1 MKANWR
7 PFSKIKKTDPA
18 PLSSSDPVVENSL
31 NHSLK
36 DARAFAVMTGIG
48 ETYLSAFAI
57 FLRASTP
64 QIGLLASLPPL
75 LGSFIQPVSAW
86 LGRATGH
93 RKAIVLSGAS
103 IQAVA
108 WLPIAVLP
116 VVFPSHALPLL
127 IMSVILY
134 QCGAHLAT
142 PQWGSMMGDIVPTR
156 RRGRFFARRTKIVSL
171 TTFLALTVGGL
182 VLQKFSSS
190 GQTLLGFALLFG
202 IALTAR
208 LVSVYHLA
216 QMHDPRGQA
225 AEMAPV
231 VKRHW
236 LERLRHSNFARFSG
250 FFALTQFSVAIASPF
265 FSVYMLRD
273 LHYSYFAFMTNT
285 GMAILA
291 QFLTLG
297 QWGRISDVF
306 GNRRILSVTGMV
318 IPLMPLLWI
327 FSSNYWYLL
336 FAQVISGLTW
346 AGFSLSASNFLY
358 DLVSREKRTTYLAIH
373 NMLSNTGIFAGA
385 MLGGYL
391 GLVLPTS
398 VSLLGHTFSWG
409 SALLGVFAVSTLA
422 RALMVI
428 VLLPRIREVRRV
440 RPIKVSELIFRV
452 TRVNALAGMFFEVV
466 ATKPKAAP
474 GAPEP
479 DPETIESDRS

>member
-1 MKANWR
+1 MKLSWR
-7 PFSKIKKTDPA
+7 PIGKTTKTAPA
-18 PLSSSDPVVENSL
+18 PLSSGDPVVEKSL

-36 DARAFAVMTGIG
+36 DARAFAVMTGVG

-57 FLRASTP
+57 FLRATTP

-75 LGSFIQPVSAW
+75 LGSFMQPVSAS
-86 LGRATGH
+86 LGRMTGH
-93 RKAIVLSGAS
+93 RKAIVIAGAS
-103 IQAVA
+103 IQASA
-108 WLPIAVLP
+108 WLPIIVLP
-116 VVFPSHALPLL
+116 MVFPGHALPLL
-127 IMSVILY
+127 ILSAVVY
-134 QCGAHLAT
+134 QCGAHLST

-171 TTFLALTVGGL
+171 TTFLALTFGGL
-182 VLQKFSSS
+182 VLQNFSSR
-190 GQTLLGFALLFG
+190 GQTLVGFALLFG
-202 IALTAR
+202 IALMAR

-225 AEMAPV
+225 TETASTI
-231 VKRHW
+231 KRHW
-236 LERLRHSNFARFSG
+236 LERLRHSNFARFSV

-285 GMAILA
+285 GMAIFA
-291 QFLTLG
+291 QFLTLN

-306 GNRRILSVTGMV
+306 GNRRILATTGMV

-358 DLVSREKRTTYLAIH
+358 DLVTREKRTTYLAIH
-373 NMLSNTGIFAGA
+373 NMLSNTGLFAGA
-385 MLGGYL
+385 LLGGYL
-391 GLVLPTS
+391 GTILPTS
-398 VSLLGHTFSWG
+398 LSLLGHTFSWG

-422 RALMVI
+422 RALMVF
-428 VLLPRIREVRRV
+428 VLLPKIREVRRV

-466 ATKPKAAP
+466 ASKPRALPETPEQKQEP
-474 GAPEP
+474 VEP
-479 DPETIESDRS
+479 D

>member
-1 MKANWR
+1 MKVNWR
-7 PFSKIKKTDPA
+7 PFGKITKTGTA
-18 PLSSSDPVVENSL
+18 PVASADPVVENSL

-36 DARAFAVMTGIG
+36 DARAFAVMTGVG

-57 FLRASTP
+57 FLRATTP

-86 LGRATGH
+86 LGRMTGH
-93 RKAIVLSGAS
+93 RKAIVLTGAS
-103 IQAVA
+103 IQAMA

-116 VVFPSHALPLL
+116 MVFPSHALPLL
-127 IMSVILY
+127 IMSAVLY
-134 QCGAHLAT
+134 QCGAHLTT
-142 PQWGSMMGDIVPTR
+142 PQWASMMGDIVPTR

-171 TTFLALTVGGL
+171 TTFLALTFGGL
-182 VLQKFSSS
+182 VLQNFSNW
-190 GQTLLGFALLFG
+190 GKTLLGFVLLFG
-202 IALTAR
+202 IALMAR
-208 LVSVYHLA
+208 LVSVYHLSK
-216 QMHDPRGQA
+216 MHDPRGQA
-225 AEMAPV
+225 AGVESPV
-231 VKRHW
+231 ERHW
-236 LERLRHSNFARFSG
+236 LERLRHSNFARFSV
-250 FFALTQFSVAIASPF
+250 FFAMTQFSVAIASPF

-291 QFLTLG
+291 QFLTLN

-306 GNRRILSVTGMV
+306 GNRRILAATGMF

-358 DLVSREKRTTYLAIH
+358 DLVSREKRTKYLAIH
-373 NMLSNTGIFAGA
+373 NMLSNTCLFAGA

-391 GLVLPTS
+391 GMVLPTRLT
-398 VSLLGHTFSWG
+398 LLDHTFNWG
-409 SALLGVFAVSTLA
+409 SALLGVFAISTLA
-422 RALMVI
+422 RALMVF

-440 RPIKVSELIFRV
+440 RPISVGQLIFRV

-466 ATKPKAAP
+466 GTRPKISP
-474 GAPEP
+474 EAPES
-479 DPETIESDRS
+479 DPETGEPD

>member
-1 MKANWR
+1 MKVNWR
-7 PFSKIKKTDPA
+7 PFGKVTKRGSTPV
-18 PLSSSDPVVENSL
+18 SSSDPVVESSL

-36 DARAFAVMTGIG
+36 DARAFAVMIGIG

-57 FLRASTP
+57 FLRATTP

-86 LGRATGH
+86 LGRWTGQ
-93 RKAIVLSGAS
+93 RKTIVLAGAGL
-103 IQAVA
+103 QALA

-116 VVFPSHALPLL
+116 ILFPAHALPLL
-127 IMSVILY
+127 IMSVVLY

-171 TTFLALTVGGL
+171 TTFTALALGGL
-182 VLQKFSSS
+182 LLQSFSNS
-190 GQTLLGFALLFG
+190 GQTLLGFALLFAV
-202 IALTAR
+202 ALLAR
-208 LVSVYHLA
+208 LISVYHLSK
-216 QMHDPRGQA
+216 MHDPGGH
-225 AEMAPV
+225 APGIEPV
-231 VKRHW
+231 IERHW
-236 LERLRHSNFARFSG
+236 LERLRHSNFARFSV

-265 FSVYMLRD
+265 FTVYMLRD
-273 LHYSYFAFMTNT
+273 LHFSYFAFMTNT

-291 QFLTLG
+291 QFLTLN

-306 GNRRILSVTGMV
+306 GNRRILATTGMV
-318 IPLMPLLWI
+318 IPLMPLLWT

-373 NMLSNTGIFAGA
+373 NMLSNTGLFAGA

-391 GLVLPTS
+391 GMVLPTQLT
-398 VSLLGHTFSWG
+398 LLNHTFNWG
-409 SALLGVFAVSTLA
+409 SALLGVFAISALA
-422 RALMVI
+422 RAVMVFM
-428 VLLPRIREVRRV
+428 LLPKIREVRRV
-440 RPIKVSELIFRV
+440 RPISVGQLIFRV

-466 ATKPKAAP
+466 GSRPKVAP
-474 GAPEP
+474 GVPES
-479 DPETIESDRS
+479 DPETREPE